1 MALKSKPLEAVRPN
15 VPVHEVSTEAFVRVN
30 FQVPASMR
38 KRWKLAAAQA
48 DRPLTDMLIE
58 SMNKYLNEQMS
69 K

>member
-1 MALKSKPLEAVRPN
+1 MALKSKPLEAVRQT
-15 VPVHEVSTEAFVRVN
+15 VPVHEVSKEELVRVN

-58 SMNKYLNEQMS
+58 SMNKYLNDHMS